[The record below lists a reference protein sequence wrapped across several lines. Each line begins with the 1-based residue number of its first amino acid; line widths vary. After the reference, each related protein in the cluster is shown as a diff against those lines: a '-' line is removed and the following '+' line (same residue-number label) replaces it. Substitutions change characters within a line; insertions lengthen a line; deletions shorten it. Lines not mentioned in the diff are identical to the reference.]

1 MKNPDTEITPTK
13 DSQIKTVERWLKDV
27 VIGLNLCPFAAKP
40 FGDKRIRIEVF
51 EGDTEAGLL
60 EMLQSELTL
69 MDERPIENQ
78 PPEETETVIE
88 TTLIVIPNMLHNFD
102 TYNQFLDLVDALLD
116 TFSWTGQYQIASF
129 HPQYCFAGTAPDSP
143 ENLTNRSP
151 YPLLHIIREAS
162 IETALQHYPN
172 PENIPDQNIEK
183 MEALSTDDK
192 RRLFPHLDIS

>member
-1 MKNPDTEITPTK
+1 MKNPDTAITSTRN
-13 DSQIKTVERWLKDV
+13 SQIKTVERWLKDV

-116 TFSWTGQYQIASF
+116 
-129 HPQYCFAGTAPDSP
+129 
-143 ENLTNRSP
+143 
-151 YPLLHIIREAS
+151 
-162 IETALQHYPN
+162 
-172 PENIPDQNIEK
+172 
-183 MEALSTDDK
+183 
-192 RRLFPHLDIS
+192 